1 MWSEKIRAK
10 TIVRWIAGCLA
21 GANSGSREVEEVHL
35 LLLILFGRKNFGND
49 NRNEK
54 YKSKSEPP
62 GRYRSHNLKA

>member
-54 YKSKSEPP
+54 Y
-62 GRYRSHNLKA
+62 